1 MVREGKR
8 TGMIAQL
15 NKDYI
20 FTKPAKVIPR
30 LLSYFLYEG
39 RPATTKGRWFNPVT
53 FMSIRNASSTKHISE
68 CEQPIFITG
77 TGRSGS
83 TVLGL
88 VLSMHPDVGFL
99 NEPKALW
106 YFVNPADDL
115 IGSYSSE
122 AAKYIMSAA
131 DANLSLASK
140 VKSIYSSYLN
150 RSNSKRIVDKFPE
163 MIFRIE
169 YLNQIFKNPKYIF
182 LYRNPWDT
190 ISSTALW
197 SENHTD
203 AVNHE
208 DWWGVE
214 NRKWNLILEQVVVN
228 DPHLSKIYN
237 TVASLTKQTDKA
249 AVEWIV
255 TMNYGIKMMQEFPE
269 LILPIKYEDLAND
282 SEKSLRAICKFTSM
296 NENDDF
302 LKFGKKIL
310 KSTTKNRP
318 VQIHPQLANAIE
330 ELSEKLGYASQLPS
344 MSVTE

>member
-1 MVREGKR
+1 
-8 TGMIAQL
+8 MIAQL

-20 FTKPAKVIPR
+20 LTKPAKIIPR

-53 FMSIRNASSTKHISE
+53 FMSLRNAASTKHIAA
-68 CEQPIFITG
+68 CEEPIFITG

-106 YFVNPADDL
+106 YIANPADDL

-122 AAKYIMSAA
+122 SAKYKMNAT
-131 DANLSLASK
+131 DANSSVTSV
-140 VKSIYSSYLN
+140 VKSLYSSYLK
-150 RSNSKRIVDKFPE
+150 RSQSKRILDKFPE

-169 YLNQIFKNPKYIF
+169 YLNQIFKSPKYIF

-197 SENHTD
+197 SESHTD
-203 AVNHE
+203 LEKHE
-208 DWWGVE
+208 DWWGVN
-214 NRKWNLILEQVVVN
+214 NRKWNLLLEQVVVH

-237 TVASLTKQTDKA
+237 IVSSLTKQTDKA

-255 TMNYGIKMMQEFPE
+255 TMNHGLMMMQEFPE
-269 LILPIKYEDLAND
+269 LILPVKYENLASD
-282 SEKSLRAICKFTSM
+282 SEKSLRAICKFTSL
-296 NENDDF
+296 EVTEGF

-310 KSTTKNRP
+310 KTSTNNRKVEIHSSLTK
-318 VQIHPQLANAIE
+318 AIE
-330 ELSEKLGYASQLPS
+330 EISEKLGYASQLPS

>member
-1 MVREGKR
+1 
-8 TGMIAQL
+8 MIAQL
-15 NKDYI
+15 NKEYI

-53 FMSIRNASSTKHISE
+53 FMSLRNAASTKHISE

-88 VLSMHPDVGFL
+88 VVSMHPDVGFL

-106 YFVNPADDL
+106 YTANPADDL
-115 IGSYSSE
+115 IGSYSS
-122 AAKYIMSAA
+122 ATAKYMMNAT
-131 DANLSLASK
+131 DANSAVSSA

-150 RSNSKRIVDKFPE
+150 RTNSKRIVDKFPE

-169 YLNQIFKNPKYIF
+169 YLNQIFKSPKYIF

-190 ISSTALW
+190 IASTALW

-203 AVNHE
+203 ILKHE
-208 DWWGVE
+208 DWWGVN
-214 NRKWNLILEQVVVN
+214 NRKWNLLLEQVVVK
-228 DPHLSKIYN
+228 DPHLSKIYS

-255 TMNYGIKMMQEFPE
+255 TMNHGLKMLQEFPE
-269 LILPIKYEDLAND
+269 LILPVKYEDLAND
-282 SEKSLRAICKFTSM
+282 SEKSLRAICNFTSL
-296 NENDDF
+296 EAIDDF
-302 LKFGKKIL
+302 LVFGKKVL
-310 KSTTKNRP
+310 KPSTNNLP
-318 VQIHPQLANAIE
+318 VQIHPALANAID
-330 ELSEKLGYASQLPS
+330 ELSEKLGYPSQLPS

>member
-1 MVREGKR
+1 MDGEGKS

-15 NKDYI
+15 NKEYI

-53 FMSIRNASSTKHISE
+53 FMSLRHAANARHIPA

-88 VLSMHPDVGFL
+88 VLSMHSDVGFL

-106 YFVNPADDL
+106 YTANPADDL
-115 IGSYSSE
+115 IGSYSS
-122 AAKYIMSAA
+122 ATAKYRMNA
-131 DANLSLASK
+131 DDAESSVSTI
-140 VKSIYSSYLN
+140 VKSLYSSFLK
-150 RSNSKRIVDKFPE
+150 RSHSKRIVDKFPE

-169 YLNQIFKNPKYIF
+169 YLNHIFKNPKYIF

-197 SENHTD
+197 SESHTD
-203 AVNHE
+203 PDKHE
-208 DWWGVE
+208 DWWGVN
-214 NRKWNLILEQVVVN
+214 NRKWDLLLKQVVIH
-228 DPHLSKIYN
+228 DPHLSKIQE
-237 TVASLTKQTDKA
+237 TVAALTKQTDKA

-255 TMNYGIKMMQEFPE
+255 TMNHGLKMMQKFPD
-269 LILPIKYEDLAND
+269 LILPVKYENLAGD
-282 SEKSLRAICKFTSM
+282 AEKSLNAICRFTSLHVT
-296 NENDDF
+296 DDVIN
-302 LKFGKKIL
+302 FGKKIL
-310 KSTTKNRP
+310 NPSTNNRP
-318 VQIHPQLANAIE
+318 VQIHPSLAKAID
-330 ELSEKLGYASQLPS
+330 ELSEKLGYSAQLPS